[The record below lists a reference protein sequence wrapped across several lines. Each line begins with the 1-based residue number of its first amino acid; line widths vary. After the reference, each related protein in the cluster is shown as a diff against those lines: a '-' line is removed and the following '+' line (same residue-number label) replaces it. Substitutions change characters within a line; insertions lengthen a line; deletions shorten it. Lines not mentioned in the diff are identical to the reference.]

1 MAQENAWIFGVES
14 ATAGIIKIYSQQHGS
29 NDFFGYMV
37 NVYADALMKIWQTCL
52 KLAPKY

>member
-29 NDFFGYMV
+29 SDFFGYIV

-52 KLAPKY
+52 KSAPKY